1 MLDCFCVQ
9 LTNSF
14 SSRSER
20 KPELVTAGTAER
32 QFYLVFHMS
41 YDEALILYGFILIG
55 QLRDDRKWQG
65 HRLDSNPGPLQWG
78 PPSLCACDVHATS
91 RAARTARIWSCPWAA
106 LPVLSCRVKKLRH
119 QWDKN
124 KKTRAAITNI
134 YLTAWWQVWAR
145 SSPPG

>member
-55 QLRDDRKWQG
+55 QLRDDRK
-65 HRLDSNPGPLQWG
+65 
-78 PPSLCACDVHATS
+78 
-91 RAARTARIWSCPWAA
+91 
-106 LPVLSCRVKKLRH
+106 
-119 QWDKN
+119 
-124 KKTRAAITNI
+124 
-134 YLTAWWQVWAR
+134 
-145 SSPPG
+145 